1 MNIETLRD
9 HCLAKPATT
18 EGFPFDEDALVFK
31 VSGKMFLL
39 VSLSSKP
46 LTMNVKCDPELAVEL
61 RERYPDAVYGAF
73 HMNKKHWNSV
83 NCESALLDNELK
95 EMIDHSYALVVK
107 GLPKKERERLAEMY

>member
-1 MNIETLRD
+1 MNIETVRNY
-9 HCLAKPATT
+9 CLSKPAVT

-31 VSGKMFLL
+31 VLGKMFLL
-39 VSLSSKP
+39 VSLSERP
-46 LTMNVKCDPELAVEL
+46 LTMYVKCDPEIAVEL

-83 NCESALLDNELK
+83 NCESNLLDEELT

-107 GLPKKERERLAEMY
+107 GLPKKDRERLSEKL